1 MLGDDNSS
9 PNPHIDDSKDSLAPD
24 TEQSKAP
31 ARSLRRENEPD
42 SVKANFIY
50 TLQKDVLEE
59 PT

>member
-31 ARSLRRENEPD
+31 PAQAPPRP
-42 SVKANFIY
+42 Y
-50 TLQKDVLEE
+50 GEE
-59 PT
+59 K